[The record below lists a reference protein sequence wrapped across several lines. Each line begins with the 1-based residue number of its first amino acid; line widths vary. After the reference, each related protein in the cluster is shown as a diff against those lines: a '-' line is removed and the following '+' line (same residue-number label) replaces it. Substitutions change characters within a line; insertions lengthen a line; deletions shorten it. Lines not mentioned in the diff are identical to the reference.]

1 MFTKTQVQLIEDI
14 STICV
19 FFCIDYLLILN
30 LIFYA
35 EKFKPCP
42 DGWEFYHHS
51 EKCYKVVKKSKKK
64 MADAEAHCQTVSGYR
79 VRRLT

>member
-1 MFTKTQVQLIEDI
+1 M
-14 STICV
+14 
-19 FFCIDYLLILN
+19 
-30 LIFYA
+30 IFYA

-51 EKCYKVVKKSKKK
+51 EKCYKVVKMSKKK